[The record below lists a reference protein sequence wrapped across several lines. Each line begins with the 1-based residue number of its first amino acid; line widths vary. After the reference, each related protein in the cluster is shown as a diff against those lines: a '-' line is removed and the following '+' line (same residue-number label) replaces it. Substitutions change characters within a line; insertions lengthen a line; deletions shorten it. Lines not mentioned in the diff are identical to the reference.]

1 MSKDKP
7 ELPLHEEILMLALR
21 DEKGTVESRAGMYQY
36 AIGGALLS
44 ELLLAGCIDVEQ
56 TKKKL
61 VNLVKVKRLHDPIL
75 DECVELVA
83 SAKRRRSAAGWV
95 GRFAHIKRLRH
106 RVAELLC
113 RRGILQESADKV
125 LLIFTR
131 KIYPTIDA
139 GPERR
144 VIQRLR
150 RAVFQD
156 TETVDPRTGIL
167 VALANGVGLL
177 TAHFDRK
184 ELKQRKQRLEQITN
198 GDLIGGATREA
209 VQAAQAAALAA
220 ATAATVA
227 TTVATS
233 GS

>member
-7 ELPLHEEILMLALR
+7 ELKLHEEILMLALR

-61 VNLVKVKRLHDPIL
+61 VNLVRSERLYDPIL
-75 DECVELVA
+75 EECLELVA

-95 GRFAHIKRLRH
+95 ARFAQIKRLRH
-106 RVAELLC
+106 RVAERLC
-113 RRGILQESADKV
+113 RRGILQDEDKV
-125 LLIFTR
+125 LLIFKR
-131 KIYPTIDA
+131 KVYPTIDA

-150 RAVFQD
+150 RAVFQESK
-156 TETVDPRTGIL
+156 TLEPRTGIL
-167 VALANGVGLL
+167 VALAHGAGLL
-177 TAHFDRK
+177 GVHFDRK
-184 ELKQRKQRLEQITN
+184 ELKQRKRRLEQITN

-209 VQAAQAAALAA
+209 VQAAQAAAAA
-220 ATAATVA
+220 AITAATV
-227 TTVATS
+227 TTTIAS
-233 GS
+233 H